1 MADRTHSDHTPY
13 EPGKFDLAAP
23 EPSKTSWIDGLPHAF
38 TGWGPRTPDPADTKP
53 PGGELHWQGDYDD
66 HAHHVW
72 RFDLRR
78 HKHH

>member
-1 MADRTHSDHTPY
+1 MADRTHSDHWPY
-13 EPGKFDLAAP
+13 EPGKFDFVQP
-23 EPSKTSWIDGLPHAF
+23 EPMKSSWVDGLPQAF
-38 TGWGPRTPDPADTKP
+38 SGWGPQTPDPSDPNP
-53 PGGELHWQGDYDD
+53 PGGELQWQGEYDD